1 MTPTPVGMRC
11 PECAQQRTRVTTGT
25 GSFTATAFPATIA
38 LIAVNVFVFLIEIAT
53 GSGGLGAQSS
63 SLIPEFGL
71 FGPSVAN
78 GEWYR
83 LLTSAF
89 LHQNLFHIGGNML
102 LLFFLGRLIE
112 PAIGTPR
119 FVAIYFAS
127 LFAGSFGALVSTP
140 DALAYGASGAVFGI
154 LGAAFVI
161 ARHRGVDSLASSIG
175 ILILL
180 NLAISIG
187 VPGISLGAHVG
198 GLVVG
203 VLCALIVV
211 AGERGTFGDRHLASE
226 LGLITALG
234 VIAIVAAIAVA

>member
-11 PECAQQRTRVTTGT
+11 PECARHRTRVTRGP
-25 GSFTATAFPATIA
+25 SAFAGVAIPATIG
-38 LIAVNVFVFLIEIAT
+38 LIAVNVVVFLIEIAT
-53 GSGGLGAQSS
+53 GRGGFGAESS
-63 SLIPEFGL
+63 TLIPEFGL

-102 LLFFLGRLIE
+102 LLYFLGRLLE

-119 FVAIYFAS
+119 FLAIYFAS
-127 LFAGSFGALVSTP
+127 LFAGSFGALLSTP
-140 DALAYGASGAVFGI
+140 EALAYGASGAVFGI
-154 LGAAFVI
+154 LGAGFVI

-187 VPGISLGAHVG
+187 VPGISLGAHIG
-198 GLVVG
+198 GLVAG
-203 VLCALIVV
+203 LLCALVVV
-211 AGERGTFGDRHLASE
+211 AGERGAFGDNRVASE
-226 LGLITALG
+226 LGVIAAIG